1 MGTAFPCARPMSP
14 ITTTQRAT
22 ALTCLVL
29 LMAAT
34 RLNHFAAIPDASWAV
49 FFIGGFYLRAWTRW
63 AFPLLMALAVLVD
76 WVVIHRAGLDF
87 WQHYCVSPGYWMLLP
102 AYFAMWAGGMLL
114 GHGYQGAHW
123 STLGKAALLLLASVA
138 VCHLFAQGGF
148 YWTTRNVASPT
159 VGGWLQNYADWFG
172 PYLGT
177 AALYAGLAAALQVA
191 REQVGK
197 LRQVQRDIRR

>member
-1 MGTAFPCARPMSP
+1 
-14 ITTTQRAT
+14 
-22 ALTCLVL
+22 
-29 LMAAT
+29 
-34 RLNHFAAIPDASWAV
+34 
-49 FFIGGFYLRAWTRW
+49 
-63 AFPLLMALAVLVD
+63 
-76 WVVIHRAGLDF
+76 
-87 WQHYCVSPGYWMLLP
+87 
-102 AYFAMWAGGMLL
+102 
-114 GHGYQGAHW
+114 
-123 STLGKAALLLLASVA
+123 LLLVASVA